1 MRHRFKVGQRVRLAS
16 SGVSR
21 VAPGH
26 YKILALLPEE
36 RGERQYRI
44 QHVESSQ
51 LRVAWESE
59 ISSVD
64 GD

>member
-26 YKILALLPEE
+26 YKVVLHMPEE
-36 RGERQYRI
+36 RGEFQYRV

-51 LRVAWESE
+51 LRVVRESE
-59 ISSVD
+59 VSSVEEV
-64 GD
+64 